1 MKLIKKYK
9 NRRIY
14 DTETSKY
21 ITFDDIKQFVLDDVA
36 FKVIDTVSEKDITS
50 AILLQVIV
58 EQEAKVNN
66 SLSIDA
72 LRYLI
77 KMSAHPMHETYSQVF
92 DKAIE
97 MMSEQMQSSPILENY
112 QQLSEQWQQQMQ
124 SMMNNWQDLFKKK

>member
-1 MKLIKKYK
+1 LKLIKKYK